1 MKFREVLCRSARGVL
16 AAVTVAVLAAC
27 GGGERVDPFVP
38 QKIVAFGDES
48 SFIDTDGR
56 KYTINAMN
64 SDGTAVDCTN
74 NVIWVQYLAASFGM
88 GFSQCPAGREVRATT
103 LAAKGAKVADVA
115 TVVQNYIAN
124 NTIGSKDLFTVYAG
138 QNDLIEIYELVPT
151 GQITAAEAVARA
163 EAAGTALA
171 QQVNALAV
179 AGGRVLFV
187 PIPDVSLTPYG
198 RQRDAALLKTMS
210 AQFNTKLISAVI
222 NDGRAIGLVSAE
234 EMSQVIAVNP
244 ALFGYTNVTDAA
256 CLEDKSF
263 LAAVGCRAL
272 DSELVSD
279 ATGNKGATFFW
290 AGDRYMSPA
299 AHARLGGIADTRT
312 RNNPF

>member
-16 AAVTVAVLAAC
+16 AAVTVALLAAC

-48 SFIDTDGR
+48 SFISTDGR

-64 SDGTAVDCTN
+64 SDSTAVECAGN
-74 NVIWVQYLAASFGM
+74 MIWVQYLAASFGM
-88 GFSQCPAGREVRATT
+88 GFSQCPGGREVKAVT
-103 LAAKGAKVADVA
+103 LATEGAKVADVA
-115 TVVQNYIAN
+115 TAVQNYIAN
-124 NTIGSKDLFTVYAG
+124 NTVGSKDLFTVYAG
-138 QNDLIEIYELVPT
+138 QNDLIEIYELVPS
-151 GQITAAEAVARA
+151 GQITSTEAVARA

-171 QQVNALAV
+171 QQVNALAI

-198 RQRDAALLKTMS
+198 RQGDTSLLKTMS
-210 AQFNTKLISAVI
+210 TQFNTKLISAVI

-234 EMSQVIAVNP
+234 EMSQVVINFPSVY
-244 ALFGYTNVTDAA
+244 GYTNVSDAA
-256 CLEDKSF
+256 CS
-263 LAAVGCRAL
+263 VAL
-272 DSELVSD
+272 PDCDAIDADLVSD
-279 ATGNKGATFFW
+279 AQSNKGATFFW

-299 AHARLGGIADTRT
+299 AHLRLGQIADTRT